1 MGGEV
6 GVRRPWTFLEER
18 VSPVLQGGAAGVPRD
33 VENILQPVPAGGGG
47 GGGVRRRRRD
57 AIGLPLAVPVR
68 IRIPPSRRVSS

>member
-47 GGGVRRRRRD
+47 GVRRRRRD